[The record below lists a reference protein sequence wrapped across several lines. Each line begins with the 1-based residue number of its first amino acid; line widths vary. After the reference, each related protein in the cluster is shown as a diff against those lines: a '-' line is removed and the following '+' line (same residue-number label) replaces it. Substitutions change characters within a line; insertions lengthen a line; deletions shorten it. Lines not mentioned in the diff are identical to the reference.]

1 MPTLTRLIIILAIA
15 AACLY
20 GAMLALV
27 QLVSPVTTEMT
38 VRVPAHKMVQPETKT
53 APAPAASVNLPYAD
67 GVAET
72 EDAD

>member
-20 GAMLALV
+20 GIMLALV
-27 QLVSPVTTEMT
+27 QLVTPVTTEIT
-38 VRVPAHKMVQPETKT
+38 VRVPAHKMVQPDTKT
-53 APAPAASVNLPYAD
+53 VPAPAASVNLPYAD
-67 GVAET
+67 GEPEA